1 MEKILL
7 FTKMSSIKNHWN
19 KYLPQRYEAVNI
31 DDFFSL
37 TTYLD
42 ANDDAVILMLD
53 EQSVS
58 NILQALE
65 TLNGYSFVTVLLF
78 NSVPEVY
85 HASRLLGRGIKGYEN
100 AFIADVNLDKMLNA
114 VEDGNS
120 WLFAALTNF
129 IIEKYVSA
137 NTPKEP
143 AFMHFLT
150 EKEKEI
156 ALMVAAGM
164 SNKEIA
170 QKQKSAL
177 STVKGHIQHIFEK
190 TGVSDRISLALKFK

>member
-1 MEKILL
+1 MKKIIL

-19 KYLPQRYEAVNI
+19 RYLPKRYEAVNI
-31 DDFFSL
+31 DDFLSL
-37 TTYLD
+37 ITYLD
-42 ANDDAVILMLD
+42 ENNESVILMLD
-53 EQSVS
+53 ELSTS
-58 NILQALE
+58 NILQALD
-65 TLNGYSFVTVLLF
+65 TLNNYAFVTVLLF

-100 AFIADVNLDKMLNA
+100 AYIADVNLDKMLNA

-143 AFMHFLT
+143 EFIHILT
-150 EKEKEI
+150 EKEREI
-156 ALMVAAGM
+156 SLMIADGL

-177 STVKGHIQHIFEK
+177 STVKGHIRHIFEK
-190 TGVSDRISLALKFK
+190 AGVSDRISLALKFK

>member
-1 MEKILL
+1 
-7 FTKMSSIKNHWN
+7 MSSIKNHWN
-19 KYLPQRYEAVNI
+19 RYLPQRYEAVNI

-37 TTYLD
+37 ISYLD
-42 ANDDAVILMLD
+42 ANDDAIILMLD

-85 HASRLLGRGIKGYEN
+85 HASTLLGKGIKGYEN
-100 AFIADVNLDKMLNA
+100 TYIAEMNLDKMLNA
-114 VEDGNS
+114 IENGNR
-120 WLFAALTNF
+120 WLFADLTNF
-129 IIEKYVSA
+129 IINKYVNL

-143 AFMHFLT
+143 NFMHNLT
-150 EKEKEI
+150 EKEKTISLMI
-156 ALMVAAGM
+156 ADGL

-170 QKQKSAL
+170 QKQKNAL
-177 STVKGHIQHIFEK
+177 STIKGHIKHIFEK
-190 TGVSDRISLALKFK
+190 ADVSDRISLALKFK